1 MLSAEEAENQ
11 QAKVERQAEI
21 ESLTPEEVFD
31 EYVLFYAIYCIVY

>member
-31 EYVLFYAIYCIVY
+31 EYVLFYAIYYIVY